1 MSASRQIDKQIAG
14 LTGWR
19 GRTMAHLRNII
30 SNADSKLTEEFKWNT
45 AVWSAKGN
53 VCALGAFKDHI
64 KISFFKGASLPDPHH
79 LFNSGL
85 EAKASR
91 AINLYEGG
99 AVNESHLKALVRAAV
114 AHNSAGK
121 KNKLNK

>member
-1 MSASRQIDKQIAG
+1 MSASKQIDKQIAG

-45 AVWSAKGN
+45 AVWSANGN

-64 KISFFKGASLPDPHH
+64 KINFFKGALLLDPHH

-91 AINLYEGG
+91 AIDLYEAD

-114 AHNSAGK
+114 AYNSASE
-121 KNKLNK
+121 